1 MGEPVRAAAPET
13 GDATARSHPA
23 LWALMVFTFSLG
35 VGEFVVLGLLPE
47 VAEDLRVSVPSA
59 GWLVTGYALGV
70 AIGGPILA
78 VTTMRVP
85 RRSLLAVL
93 GIVFL
98 LGTVVCALAPSY
110 TVLLL
115 GRILASLTHG
125 AFVGAAVVVATRLVS
140 PEREGAAVAAVIG
153 GFTAA
158 TVVGV
163 PLGTFIGQAF
173 GWRAVFWAIAVVSL
187 LGWSAMMLLLPKSR
201 AAEPLP
207 DLGREFAALAR
218 PTVLAAL
225 ATTALGFGGLFAA
238 YTYIALFLT
247 DVSGFAASTV
257 PFLLLIFGVGA
268 VIGNTIGGRL
278 ADKAVVPTV
287 IGLLSVLAATLV
299 LLPILGSS
307 QIVTG
312 LLMLVMGGAAFGAT
326 PGLQLR
332 VVSQARDAPYL
343 SSTMNVTAFNIGNA
357 MGAFLGGLLIAQ
369 SGSLA
374 VAAWAGAAMT
384 GLAVLITWSATSRKS
399 RLISRI

>member
-1 MGEPVRAAAPET
+1 MSAAAIDA

-47 VAEDLRVSVPSA
+47 VANDLGVSVPSA

-78 VTTMRVP
+78 ITTMRVP

-93 GIVFL
+93 GVVFL
-98 LGTVVCALAPSY
+98 AGTFICAIAPTYVVLM
-110 TVLLL
+110 L

-163 PLGTFIGQAF
+163 PLGTFVGQAF
-173 GWRAVFWAIAVVSL
+173 GWRSVFWAIAAVAL
-187 LGWSAMMLLLPKSR
+187 LGWAAMMLLLPKSR
-201 AAEPLP
+201 GAEPLP
-207 DLGREFAALAR
+207 DLQREFAALAR

-247 DVSGFAASTV
+247 DVSGFATSSV
-257 PFLLLIFGVGA
+257 PFLLLVFGIGA

-278 ADKAVVPTV
+278 ADRAVVPTV
-287 IGLLSVLAATLV
+287 LGLLSILAATLV

-307 QIVTG
+307 QVMTAI
-312 LLMLVMGGAAFGAT
+312 LLLVMGGAAFGAT

-332 VVSQARDAPYL
+332 VVSEARDAPYL

-374 VAAWAGAAMT
+374 LAAWAGAAM
-384 GLAVLITWSATSRKS
+384 AVLVTWSATSRQS
-399 RLISRI
+399 RRTSQI

>member
-1 MGEPVRAAAPET
+1 MGEPVSAPATKT
-13 GDATARSHPA
+13 GGATARSHPA

-35 VGEFVVLGLLPE
+35 IGEFVVLGLLPE
-47 VAEDLRVSVPSA
+47 VANDLGVSVPSA

-70 AIGGPILA
+70 AIGGPVLA

-93 GIVFL
+93 GVVFL
-98 LGTVVCALAPSY
+98 IGTLICAVAPNY
-110 TVLLL
+110 ILLML

-163 PLGTFIGQAF
+163 PLGTFVGQAF
-173 GWRAVFWAIAVVSL
+173 GWRSVFWAIAVVSL
-187 LGWSAMMLLLPKSR
+187 LGWAAMMLLLPKSR
-201 AAEPLP
+201 EAEPLP
-207 DLGREFAALAR
+207 DLKREFAAVAR

-247 DVSGFAASTV
+247 DVSGSATSSV
-257 PFLLLIFGVGA
+257 PFLLLVFGIGA
-268 VIGNTIGGRL
+268 VIGNTVGGRL
-278 ADKAVVPTV
+278 ADKAVVSTV
-287 IGLLSVLAATLV
+287 LGLLSVLAASLV
-299 LLPILGSS
+299 LLPILGGN
-307 QIVTG
+307 QIMTAI
-312 LLMLVMGGAAFGAT
+312 LLLVMGGAAFGAT

-332 VVSQARDAPYL
+332 VVSEARDAPYL

-357 MGAFLGGLLIAQ
+357 MGAFLGGLLILQ

-384 GLAVLITWSATSRKS
+384 GLAVLVTWSATSRKP
-399 RLISRI
+399 RQTSRI